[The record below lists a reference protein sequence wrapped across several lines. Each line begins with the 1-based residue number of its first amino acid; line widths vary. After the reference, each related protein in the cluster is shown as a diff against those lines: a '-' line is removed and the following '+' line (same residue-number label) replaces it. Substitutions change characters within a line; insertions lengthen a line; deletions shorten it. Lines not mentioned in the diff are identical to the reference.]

1 MVHTRRRDR
10 GGTVRGKGKLM
21 ARSIRSAR
29 LETRSA
35 RLRLPIQW
43 KPYPVRILP
52 GVRLAYRR
60 NETVGRWSMIVA
72 DGKGGNWMKAFALA
86 DDFEDANGDTVL
98 DYWQAMD
105 RARALARG
113 GNGNE
118 DSSKPIS
125 VSGALDAYE
134 ANLKA
139 RGGDVAN
146 VARVRCHLTPA
157 LKERA
162 VALLTARELERWRN
176 GLVKKLTAGSI
187 NRTANAFRAALNL
200 AADTDER
207 IATRRAWE
215 VGLQAI
221 PDAVVSRNVI
231 LPTEQV
237 RGVVAAAYAVSEPFG
252 LLVETAATTGARVSQ
267 LARLEVRDLQAG
279 RGAPRLMMPSS
290 RKGKGRKKIT
300 RRPVPIPEG
309 LAARLRLAGRHRAAD
324 APLLAK
330 PNGQAWRRSDHT
342 RPFQRAAE
350 NAGLDPAV
358 VTVYALRHSHIVHQ
372 IIAGVPLRVIAATCD
387 TSVTMI
393 EKTYSEF
400 ITDHTDDLTRSALV
414 DFTQPTAKNVLPLA
428 RGAR

>member
-1 MVHTRRRDR
+1 
-10 GGTVRGKGKLM
+10 M
-21 ARSIRSAR
+21 ARSIRSPK

-35 RLRLPIQW
+35 RLRLPIRW
-43 KPYPVRILP
+43 KPYPVRVAP

-60 NETVGRWSMIVA
+60 NETAGRWSVIVA
-72 DGKGGNWMKAFALA
+72 NGKGGNWMKGFAIA
-86 DDFEDANGDTVL
+86 DDYEDANGNEVL
-98 DYWQAMD
+98 DFWQAQD

-113 GNGNE
+113 GNEVE
-118 DSSKPIS
+118 DGGKPIT

-157 LKERA
+157 LKARA
-162 VALLTARELERWRN
+162 VALLTARELDRWRN
-176 GLVKKLTAGSI
+176 GLAKKLTAGSI

-252 LLVETAATTGARVSQ
+252 LLVETAATTGARIGQ
-267 LARLEVRDLQAG
+267 LARLEVRDLQAS
-279 RGAPRLMMPSS
+279 RGLPRLMMPSS
-290 RKGKGRKKIT
+290 RKGKGQKKIT

-309 LAARLRLAGRHRAAD
+309 LAVRLRHAGKHRPGN
-324 APLLAK
+324 APLLIK
-330 PNGQAWRRSDHT
+330 PGDEPWKKSDHT
-342 RPFQRAAE
+342 RPFKRAAKT
-350 NAGLDPAV
+350 AGLDPTV
-358 VTVYALRHSHIVHQ
+358 VTMYALRHSHIVNQ
-372 IIAGVPLRVIAATCD
+372 IVAGLPIRVIAATCD
-387 TSVTMI
+387 TSVAMI
-393 EKTYSEF
+393 ERTYSEH
-400 ITDHTDDLTRSALV
+400 IADHTDDLTRSALV

-428 RGAR
+428 RVPR